1 MDSESDT
8 DTYTRNNIQSNYEYL
23 LKKRANRDILVS
35 EIKSPIIQI
44 LCYHVTSKS
53 AKHPFVQIM
62 VELEGHP
69 SLNLSVGKF
78 VLPSVYMVNV
88 KTNLASYVLNKIKHN
103 LEELGCDASVL
114 NDDAFLGLININN
127 TNNTN
132 NTNMFLVDISAVDIF
147 RISNT
152 KLNST
157 WFALPTEIINIQS
170 ICNIPIDSNL
180 NRLFLSSPELGM
192 LHNSETNEMYPL
204 PDAVYS
210 GSHFKQVEFNS
221 VFGVP
226 RKQVYA
232 SCGEYFYFHRIFED
246 AVREGGWNMNMNM
259 SEITNVTNSLTDNE
273 YGRYIRGGINR
284 YALFPENYS
293 IHIEKTN
300 RFSLTDDIINGFLAS
315 KDTIVI
321 QYENEELDTI
331 LPDLLVKEYD
341 SFLPISYH
349 MLNKNILGDKY
360 EIDDQDKY
368 SVL

>member
-1 MDSESDT
+1 MDSELDT
-8 DTYTRNNIQSNYEYL
+8 DITNNIELNYEYL
-23 LKKRANRDILVS
+23 LKNRVNRDILVS
-35 EIKSPIIQI
+35 EIKSQIIHI

-53 AKHPFVQIM
+53 AKYPFVQIM

-88 KTNLASYVLNKIKHN
+88 KTNLSSYVLNKIKHN

-132 NTNMFLVDISAVDIF
+132 MLLVDISAVDIF

-152 KLNST
+152 TLNNT
-157 WFALPTEIINIQS
+157 WFALPTEIMNTQT
-170 ICNIPIDSNL
+170 ICNIPIDANL
-180 NRLFLSSPELGM
+180 NRLFLSSLELGM
-192 LHNSETNEMYPL
+192 LHNPETNEMYPL

-226 RKQVYA
+226 RKQVYT
-232 SCGEYFYFHRIFED
+232 SCGEYLYFHRIFED
-246 AVREGGWNMNMNM
+246 AVREGGWNINISQTKM
-259 SEITNVTNSLTDNE
+259 SKIKNETNSLTDNE

-300 RFSLTDDIINGFLAS
+300 RFSLTDDIINGFLSS

-331 LPDLLVKEYD
+331 LPDLLVKEYE

-360 EIDDQDKY
+360 EIDNQDKY

>member
-1 MDSESDT
+1 MDSELDT
-8 DTYTRNNIQSNYEYL
+8 DTDTINITQPNCEYL
-23 LKKRANRDILVS
+23 LKNRANQDILVS
-35 EIKSPIIQI
+35 EIKSPIIHI

-53 AKHPFVQIM
+53 AKYPFIQIM
-62 VELEGHP
+62 LELERHP
-69 SLNLSVGKF
+69 SDKF

-88 KTNLASYVLNKIKHN
+88 KTNLSSYVLNQIKHN

-114 NDDAFLGLININN
+114 NEESFLGLINI
-127 TNNTN
+127 NNTN

-192 LHNSETNEMYPL
+192 LHNPETNEMYPL

-246 AVREGGWNMNMNM
+246 AVREGGWDI
-259 SEITNVTNSLTDNE
+259 SETKISELTNEPSILTDNE

-284 YALFPENYS
+284 YALFPGNYAT
-293 IHIEKTN
+293 HIEKTN
-300 RFSLTDDIINGFLAS
+300 RFSLTDNIINGFLDS

-321 QYENEELDTI
+321 QYKNEELDTI
-331 LPDLLVKEYD
+331 LPDLLVKEYE

-360 EIDDQDKY
+360 SIDNQDKY

>member
-8 DTYTRNNIQSNYEYL
+8 DTTNNMQPNYEYL
-23 LKKRANRDILVS
+23 LKNRANSDILVS

-53 AKHPFVQIM
+53 AKYPFVQIM

-69 SLNLSVGKF
+69 SLNLSVEKF

-192 LHNSETNEMYPL
+192 LHNPETNEMYPL

-246 AVREGGWNMNMNM
+246 AVREGGWNMNM
-259 SEITNVTNSLTDNE
+259 SEITNATNSLTDNE

-300 RFSLTDDIINGFLAS
+300 RFSLTDDIINGFLSS

-331 LPDLLVKEYD
+331 LPDLLVKEYE

-360 EIDDQDKY
+360 EIDNQDKY